1 MPLPEVREEMRQGRP
16 QAGGRD
22 RSGYERMLAEVPT
35 LCPAALILWKADRL
49 GRDRFEIA
57 LARKTL
63 ADVGCRV
70 CYVAEVVPDDDAPE
84 TVLMELM
91 LDGMSDYC
99 SK

>member
-1 MPLPEVREEMRQGRP
+1 M
-16 QAGGRD
+16 
-22 RSGYERMLAEVPT
+22 
-35 LCPAALILWKADRL
+35 

-84 TVLMELM
+84 TVLMESM
-91 LDGMSDYC
+91 LDGMADYY